1 MFGFPLVMLK
11 ETLKGSPTLISDGAS
26 EITKVKLGLVKGV
39 SSWAEVFIGERKNKM
54 ILSNINTKKCNKN

>member
-11 ETLKGSPTLISDGAS
+11 ETLKGSSTLTSDGAS

-39 SSWAEVFIGERKNKM
+39 SSWAKTLIGKSKIKIR
-54 ILSNINTKKCNKN
+54 LSNINTKKCNKN